1 MADANEPDHVYLVDG
16 SAYIFRA
23 FHALPP
29 MTRPDGTP
37 VNAVYGFATMLT
49 KLVED
54 SDADFLAVIFD
65 TARKTFRSDI
75 YPEYKAHRPPAPD
88 ELIPQFDL
96 IREATRAYSLPCLE
110 LEGFEADDLIAT
122 YARLAVE
129 QDYDV
134 TIVSSDKDLMQLVG
148 PRVRMM
154 DPMKNRF
161 IGPDEVV
168 EKFGVGPDRVVD
180 VQALL
185 GDSTDNVPGV
195 KGIGEAPAAQLIN
208 EFGDLDKL
216 FEAVQDPESVKAQ
229 AVEKADICKARIFE
243 IAGREFSIGS
253 PKQLKEVLIDELKLP
268 VPNDKKTG
276 KPTTNAGAM
285 VELAAA
291 GHDIARQII
300 DYRFYSKVNTSFA
313 DLLHKEQEI
322 ARISRELVTLRADV
336 PVEESIAAF
345 QKKRPDPDVLIPF
358 LEEQGFN
365 TVLAK
370 VRSEFGIEAE
380 ISTPDTETSPGDAA
394 YELVQEEDALAAWIA
409 EAADAGIIAVDTET
423 TSLDSMRAE
432 LVGVSLSVDGGR
444 ACYIPLAH
452 VAPGGTV
459 AAVTGELD
467 LGGGDADGTQA
478 AEAPRQIARD
488 RAVEMLKPMLEDPGI
503 LKVGHNIKYD
513 MHILARYGISVAPV
527 DDTMLL
533 SYVLEGGLH
542 GNGLDELSLLHL
554 GHMNI
559 KFSEVAGSGKKQIGF
574 AEVPL
579 DKALDYAAEDAEVT
593 GRLYRMFKPRIAT
606 EKMTTVYETLER
618 PLVPVLSEME
628 RTGITVDATF
638 LKELSGDLEKRA
650 ADFAEEIHKLA
661 GREFNIGSP
670 KQLGEILFDEMSLPG
685 GKKTKTGAY
694 ATGATILEDLAAQG
708 HDLPARVVDWRQ
720 LTKLKS
726 TYTDALV
733 GQINPETGRVH
744 TSYAQAIAST
754 GRLSSNDP
762 NLQNIPIRTEEGRK
776 IRQAFVAGKGMTLL
790 SADYSQIELRLLAHV
805 AGIEVLRDAFRDGK
819 DIHAMTASEVFGIP
833 VEGMDSAVRSRAKAI
848 NFGIIYGISPF
859 GLARQLRIP
868 QGEAKAY
875 IESYFEKFPGIKGY
889 METTKTFAR
898 EHGYVQTIFGRK
910 CHTPGI
916 ADKNPARRNFSE
928 RAAINAPL
936 QGAAADIIKRAMI
949 RIPPALAGAGL
960 GARMLLQVH
969 DELIFEV
976 PDAELEETA
985 ALVKK
990 VMENAAHL
998 DVPLIVETGSGVN
1011 WDEAH

>member
-1 MADANEPDHVYLVDG
+1 MAGKEEPDHVYLVDG

-29 MTRPDGTP
+29 MTRADGTP
-37 VNAVYGFATMLT
+37 VNAVYGFANMLT

-75 YPEYKAHRPPAPD
+75 YPEYKAHRPPAPE

-122 YARLAVE
+122 YARHAVE
-129 QDYDV
+129 QGFDV

-148 PRVRMM
+148 PGVRMM
-154 DPMKNRF
+154 DPMKNKF

-168 EKFGVGPDRVVD
+168 DKFGVAPNRVVD

-185 GDSTDNVPGV
+185 GDSTDNVPGI

-208 EFGDLDKL
+208 EFGSLDEL
-216 FEAVQDPESVKAQ
+216 FEATKDPDAVKAM
-229 AVEKADICKARIFE
+229 ATGKADACKARIFE
-243 IAGREFSIGS
+243 LAGREFSIGS
-253 PKQLKEVLIDELKLP
+253 TKQLKEVLIDELKLP

-276 KPTTNAGAM
+276 KPTTNAAAM
-285 VELAAA
+285 NDLAAK
-291 GHDIARQII
+291 GHEIAQKII

-313 DLLHKEQEI
+313 DLVHNEQEI
-322 ARISRELVTLRADV
+322 ADISRQLVTLRADV
-336 PVEESIAAF
+336 PVDHKIAEF
-345 QKKRPDPDVLIPF
+345 QKKRPDPEVLIPF
-358 LEEQGFN
+358 LEEQGFK
-365 TVLAK
+365 TILSK
-370 VRSEFGIEAE
+370 VRAEFGVEEVHVTADMETAPGDADYELVQDEDALKAWVAAAE
-380 ISTPDTETSPGDAA
+380 KEGVVAFDTETS
-394 YELVQEEDALAAWIA
+394 
-409 EAADAGIIAVDTET
+409 
-423 TSLDSMRAE
+423 SLDSMQAD
-432 LVGVSLSVDGGR
+432 LVGLSLSVKGGS
-444 ACYIPLAH
+444 ACYVPLAH
-452 VAPGGTV
+452 VAPGGESS
-459 AAVTGELD
+459 GELD
-467 LGGGDADGTQA
+467 LGGDATPKV
-478 AEAPRQIARD
+478 EAPKQIDFDTAIGL
-488 RAVEMLKPMLEDPGI
+488 LKPMLEDPGV
-503 LKVGHNIKYD
+503 LKVGQNIKYD
-513 MHILARYGISVAPV
+513 MQVMARYGVEISPV
-527 DDTMLL
+527 DDTMVL
-533 SYVLEGGLH
+533 SYVLEAGLH
-542 GNGLDELSLLHL
+542 GHGLDELAALHL
-554 GHMNI
+554 GHTNI
-559 KFSEVAGSGKKQIGF
+559 KYSEVAGTGKKQIGF

-579 DKALDYAAEDAEVT
+579 EAALDYAAEDAEVT
-593 GRLYRMFKPRIAT
+593 GRLYRQLKPRIAT
-606 EKMTTVYETLER
+606 EHMVTVYETLER
-618 PLVPVLSEME
+618 ALVPVLSNME
-628 RTGITVDATF
+628 RRGIRIDATF
-638 LKELSGDLEKRA
+638 LRDLSGDLEKRA
-650 ADFAEEIHKLA
+650 ADIAAEIHKLA

-670 KQLGEILFDEMSLPG
+670 KQLGEILFDEMGIQG

-694 ATGATILEDLAAQG
+694 GTGADVLEALAVQG
-708 HDLPARVVDWRQ
+708 HDLPRRVLDWRQ
-720 LTKLKS
+720 LTKLRS

-733 GQINPETGRVH
+733 AQINPDTKRVH

-754 GRLSSNDP
+754 GRLSSTDP

-776 IRQAFVAGKGMTLL
+776 IRQAFIADKGNVLL

-805 AGIEVLRDAFRDGK
+805 AGIETLVQAFRDGQ

-833 VEGMDSAVRSRAKAI
+833 VEGMESSVRSRAKAI

-859 GLARQLRIP
+859 GLARQLSIP

-875 IESYFEKFPGIKGY
+875 IESYFEKFPGIKDY

-936 QGAAADIIKRAMI
+936 QGAAADIIKRAMT
-949 RIPPALAGAGL
+949 RIDPALEKAGL
-960 GARMLLQVH
+960 GAKMLLQVH

-976 PDAELEETA
+976 PEAELDDTA

-990 VMENAAHL
+990 VMEGAAHL
-998 DVPLIVETGSGVN
+998 DVPLVVETGSGAN
-1011 WDEAH
+1011 WDQAH

>member
-1 MADANEPDHVYLVDG
+1 MAKKPADKGEPDHVYLVDG

-37 VNAVYGFATMLT
+37 VNAVYGFTNMLN

-54 SDADFLAVIFD
+54 SEADFLAVIFD

-75 YPEYKAHRPPAPD
+75 YPDYKANRPPPPE

-110 LEGFEADDLIAT
+110 MEGFEADDLIAT

-129 QDYDV
+129 QGYDV

-148 PRVRMM
+148 PGVRMM

-168 EKFGVGPDRVVD
+168 EKFGVGPENVVD

-195 KGIGEAPAAQLIN
+195 KGIGEAPAAALVR
-208 EFGDLDKL
+208 EYGDLDKL
-216 FEAVQDPESVKAQ
+216 LA
-229 AVEKADICKARIFE
+229 AVEDPDAVKEAAVAKAGVCQARIYE
-243 IAGREFSIGS
+243 LAGREFGIGS

-268 VPNDKKTG
+268 VPKDKKTG
-276 KPTTNAGAM
+276 KPTTNAAALN
-285 VELAAA
+285 ELAAK
-291 GHDIARQII
+291 GHEIAQQII
-300 DYRFYSKVNTSFA
+300 DFRFYSKVNTSYA
-313 DLLHKEQEI
+313 ELLNQEHEI
-322 ARISRELVTLRADV
+322 ARTSRELVTLRVDA
-336 PVEESIAAF
+336 PVEEDIAAF
-345 QKKRPDPDVLIPF
+345 QKKTPDPDVLIPW
-358 LEEQGFN
+358 LEEQGFKSA
-365 TVLAK
+365 LSRA
-370 VRSEFGIEAE
+370 RAEFGIEEE
-380 ISTPDTETSPGDAA
+380 ISTPDTETAPGDGA
-394 YELVQEEDALAAWIA
+394 YELVQDATALQAWIDEA
-409 EAADAGIIAVDTET
+409 EKAGVVTFDTET
-423 TSLDSMRAE
+423 NSLDSMQAD
-432 LVGVSLSVDGGR
+432 LVGLSLSVQGGS
-444 ACYIPLAH
+444 ACYVPLAH
-452 VAPGGTV
+452 VAPVGESD
-459 AAVTGELD
+459 GELD
-467 LGGGDADGTQA
+467 LGGDGKAGGT
-478 AEAPRQIARD
+478 EAPKQIPFDQAI
-488 RAVEMLKPMLEDPGI
+488 EMLKPMLEEPGI

-513 MHILARYGISVAPV
+513 MQVMARYGIEVAPI

-533 SYVLEGGLH
+533 SYVLEGGSH
-542 GNGLDELSLLHL
+542 GHGLDELATLYL
-554 GHMNI
+554 GHSTI
-559 KFSEVAGSGKKQIGF
+559 KYAEVAGSGKKQVTF
-574 AEVPL
+574 DQVPL

-593 GRLYRMFKPRIAT
+593 GRLYRQFKPRIA
-606 EKMTTVYETLER
+606 EERMASVYETLER
-618 PLVPVLSEME
+618 GLVPVLSDME
-628 RTGITVDATF
+628 RTGIIIDATF
-638 LKELSGDLEKRA
+638 LRELSSDFEKRT
-650 ADFAEEIHKLA
+650 ADIAEDIYKLA
-661 GREFNIGSP
+661 GHEFNIGSP
-670 KQLGEILFDEMSLPG
+670 KQLGEVLFDEMGIEG

-694 ATGATILEDLAAQG
+694 GTGADVLEGLAAQG
-708 HDLPARVVDWRQ
+708 HDLPRRVLDWRQ
-720 LTKLKS
+720 LSKLRS

-733 GQINPETGRVH
+733 KQINPGTKRIH

-754 GRLSSNDP
+754 GRLSSTDP

-776 IRQAFVAGKGMTLL
+776 IRQAFVPEKGHVLL

-805 AGIEVLRDAFRDGK
+805 ARIEVLRDAFRDGQ
-819 DIHAMTASEVFGIP
+819 DIHAMTASEVFAIP
-833 VEGMDSAVRSRAKAI
+833 LDGMESKVRNRAKAI

-859 GLARQLRIP
+859 GLARQLAIP
-868 QGEAKAY
+868 QGEAKKY
-875 IESYFEKFPGIKGY
+875 IESYFEKFPGIKDY

-916 ADKNPARRNFSE
+916 QDKNPARRNFSE

-949 RIPPALAGAGL
+949 RIPGVLGDAGL

-969 DELIFEV
+969 DELVFEV
-976 PDAELEETA
+976 PEAEVDETA
-985 ALVKK
+985 DLVSKT
-990 VMENAAHL
+990 MEGAAHL
-998 DVPLIVETGSGVN
+998 DVPLVVDTGTGPN